1 MITIDGALLLLQ
13 IFFLCS
19 GSSCWS
25 KKSVFH
31 HTPTR
36 CTVFFRSYR
45 SSLLHSINVLPSY
58 FILCARRFPVQLSFR
73 FRSLPSPAF
82 HFQSRFFAIQ
92 SLRDPA
98 TGRGAITYIPG
109 VARLTFIRIYFQSRN
124 EGELSEEPVVVRP
137 EELPSFPDVFIEP
150 IWSGKLIHEQ
160 KGKCMIVKPRF
171 SSIRVSKVMPKL
183 AFQVSRECENWWT
196 QSDCLALLSS
206 KPLPICYS
214 SIDPPTE
221 SVCKLGPMHS
231 SNSSASLSFYF
242 ISIGARTLDFATL
255 SALLLIA
262 RATLLFI
269 ELFYTLTIFFRY
281 F

>member
-214 SIDPPTE
+214 SIHLRRV
-221 SVCKLGPMHS
+221 SANLGQCILRTRPHP
-231 SNSSASLSFYF
+231 FRF
-242 ISIGARTLDFATL
+242 ISFPSGLAHWISQRYLPCYSSPEQLYCSLNCSTL
-255 SALLLIA
+255 
-262 RATLLFI
+262 
-269 ELFYTLTIFFRY
+269 
-281 F
+281 